1 MFKIHLICHEK
12 KNKILN
18 VSEETKI
25 ETIKK
30 QYGNEDI
37 ELIYN
42 GTILEDNC
50 KLIDFSIKNETNIY
64 VIKLN
69 TRTLLE
75 KRRDDQAYLIE
86 NFMSILNQFNQ
97 VSQGIQNNS
106 SVSDGM
112 TNSYEN
118 ENDTLVS
125 MGFTDRSENHSL
137 LVEQNGNVETVVTIL
152 LGLM

>member
-1 MFKIHLICHEK
+1 MFKLHLICHGK

-18 VSEETKI
+18 VSEETVI

-30 QYGNEDI
+30 KNGNEDI

-50 KLIDFSIKNETNIY
+50 KLIDFGIQNETNIY

-75 KRRDDQAYLIE
+75 KRQVDQTYFIE
-86 NFMSILNQFNQ
+86 NFMSIFNHLNT
-97 VSQGIQNNS
+97 SSQNNP
-106 SVSDGM
+106 SVLDG
-112 TNSYEN
+112 TINSYET
-118 ENDTLVS
+118 ENNTLVS
-125 MGFTDRSENHSL
+125 MGFTDRTENHSL
-137 LVEQNGNVETVVTIL
+137 LVIQNGNIETVVNIL
-152 LGLM
+152 LGQI

>member
-1 MFKIHLICHEK
+1 MFKLHLICQGK

-18 VSEETKI
+18 VSEETTI
-25 ETIKK
+25 ESIKK
-30 QYGNEDI
+30 QNGNEDI
-37 ELIYN
+37 ELIFN

-50 KLIDFSIKNETNIY
+50 KLINFGIQNETNIY

-75 KRRDDQAYLIE
+75 KRHDDQSYLIE
-86 NFMSILNQFNQ
+86 NFMSILNQLNT
-97 VSQGIQNNS
+97 SSQNN
-106 SVSDGM
+106 VSAEDG
-112 TNSYEN
+112 TINSYEI

-125 MGFTDRSENHSL
+125 MGFTDRTENHSL
-137 LVEQNGNVETVVTIL
+137 LVIQNGNIETVVTIL

>member
-1 MFKIHLICHEK
+1 MFKLQLICQGK
-12 KNKILN
+12 KNKVLN
-18 VSEETKI
+18 VSEETTI

-30 QYGNEDI
+30 KYGNEDI

-50 KLIDFSIKNETNIY
+50 KLIDFAIHNETNIQ

-75 KRRDDQAYLIE
+75 KRQDEQTNLID
-86 NFMSILNQFNQ
+86 NFMSILNQLNT
-97 VSQGIQNNS
+97 SSQNNS
-106 SVSDGM
+106 SVGYQPI
-112 TNSYEN
+112 NSYET
-118 ENDTLVS
+118 ENDTLIA

-137 LVEQNGNVETVVTIL
+137 LVLHNGNIETVVNIL
-152 LGLM
+152 LGQI